1 MNATTGAASATATW
15 KTTTMSESVGQEV
28 ARVSAPYALI
38 EASKA
43 EFGKLLPASIGP
55 EKFARWGLTVLRNGL
70 ASPVPSQRE
79 SWARVIDSEEG
90 KLSLMTALMDCASLG
105 LEPGRTYHLV
115 PFRNKQGGAEVTG
128 ITDYKGEIELI
139 GNAGGIVIAEL
150 VREKDQFYWR
160 GASTIPDHMFEPF
173 DDDRGDVIG
182 GYAYLINPGGSLA
195 SKVVHMSAA
204 EFAKH
209 AAASKTAGRDDS
221 PWKLWR
227 ESMQLKTLVHELRKW
242 VPWAVERQA

>member
-1 MNATTGAASATATW
+1 
-15 KTTTMSESVGQEV
+15 MSESVGQEV

-70 ASPVPSQRE
+70 ASPSPAVRE
-79 SWARVIDSEEG
+79 SWDRVIGSEEG

-139 GNAGGIVIAEL
+139 ANAGGIVCAEL
-150 VREKDQFYWR
+150 VRKEDKFQWYGVSYAPSHEFD
-160 GASTIPDHMFEPF
+160 PF
-173 DDDRGDVIG
+173 NDDRGDVIG
-182 GYAYLINPGGSLA
+182 GYAYLMATGGHLA

-209 AAASKTAGRDDS
+209 EAASRTAGRDDS

-227 ESMQLKTLVHELRKW
+227 EPMQLKTLVHELRKW

>member
-1 MNATTGAASATATW
+1 
-15 KTTTMSESVGQEV
+15 MSESVGQEV

-139 GNAGGIVIAEL
+139 ANAGGIVIAEL
-150 VREKDQFYWR
+150 VHEKDPFEFQSVYEY
-160 GASTIPDHMFEPF
+160 PDHQFDPF
-173 DDDRGDVIG
+173 GDRGEVIG
-182 GYAYLINPGGSLA
+182 GYAFTVTTGGVIS

-209 AAASKTAGRDDS
+209 EAASKTAGRDDS

-227 ESMQLKTLVHELRKW
+227 ESMQLKTLIHELRKW